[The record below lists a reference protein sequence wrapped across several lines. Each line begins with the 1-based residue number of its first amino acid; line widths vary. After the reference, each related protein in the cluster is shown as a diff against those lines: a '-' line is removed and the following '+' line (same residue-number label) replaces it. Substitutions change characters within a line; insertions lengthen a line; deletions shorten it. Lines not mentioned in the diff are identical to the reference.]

1 MKKIM
6 LKSLQLQAEMKIL
19 HWQTT
24 SYAEHKA
31 FGKFYERVGEHI
43 DNLIECIQGKYNC
56 RIMIGGIDSIQV
68 SDYNNLKINVFL
80 MDMDTFFSS
89 EIWNCGINKAV
100 DTEIVNV
107 VDEIRAELDK
117 LRYLLTLK

>member
-19 HWQTT
+19 HWQTM
-24 SYAEHKA
+24 SFSEHMA
-31 FGKFYERVGEHI
+31 FGGFYDAADPLI
-43 DNLIECIQGKYNC
+43 DKLIEVIQGKYG

-68 SDYNNLKINVFL
+68 SDYNNLKINIFL
-80 MDMDTFFSS
+80 MDMDTFFTA
-89 EIWNCGINKAV
+89 EIWNCGINRA
-100 DTEIVNV
+100 DTEIVNI
-107 VDEIRAELDK
+107 VDEIKTELDR

>member
-24 SYAEHKA
+24 AYAEHMA
-31 FGKFYERVGEHI
+31 FGGFYEAIDPLI
-43 DNLIECIQGKYNC
+43 DNLIECIQGKYG

-68 SDYNNLKINVFL
+68 SDYNNLKINIFL
-80 MDMDTFFSS
+80 MDMDTFFTT
-89 EIWNCGINKAV
+89 EIWTCGINKMA
-100 DTEIVNV
+100 DTEIVNI
-107 VDEIRAELDK
+107 VDEIKAELDK

>member
-6 LKSLQLQAEMKIL
+6 LKSLQMQAEMKIL

-24 SYAEHKA
+24 AYAEHMA
-31 FGKFYERVGEHI
+31 FGGFYEAVEPLI
-43 DNLIECIQGKYNC
+43 DNLIECVQGKYG

-68 SDYNNLKINVFL
+68 SDYNNLKINIFL
-80 MDMDTFFSS
+80 MDMDAFFTS
-89 EIWNCGINKAV
+89 EIWTCGINKMT
-100 DTEIVNV
+100 DTEIANI
-107 VDEIRAELDK
+107 VDEIKSELDK

>member
-1 MKKIM
+1 M

-19 HWQTT
+19 HWQTM

-31 FGKFYERVGEHI
+31 FGKFYDRIGDHI
-43 DNLIECIQGKYNC
+43 DNLIECIQGKYG

-68 SDYNNLKINVFL
+68 SDYNNLKINIFL
-80 MDMDTFFSS
+80 MDMDTFFTT
-89 EIWNCGINKAV
+89 EIWTCGINKMA
-100 DTEIVNV
+100 DTEIVNI
-107 VDEIRAELDK
+107 VDEIKAELDR